1 MTRRL
6 QGTPAGRPAEKWVA
20 VYRRSGDGSA
30 IGLVKAYFDV
40 VPSSERKI
48 FATQVSV
55 DVTPCTASH
64 VCANLQALPT
74 C

>member
-1 MTRRL
+1 M
-6 QGTPAGRPAEKWVA
+6 GRPADKLVP

-30 IGLVKAYFDV
+30 IGMVKAYFDVVGWPLV

-55 DVTPCTASH
+55 DVTPCTALC